1 MSFRSDINKIRME
14 IELVELDNKNDV
26 DLLRLFGNETC
37 FKILM
42 NLPVDIDIIGSEYEL
57 EYREYLKEL
66 EETPNPPN
74 LSVLLGDD
82 LNNEI
87 MSADFEFEWK
97 Y

>member
-87 MSADFEFEWK
+87 MSADFEFE
-97 Y
+97 